1 VSRAGPGPVAALRRA
16 GAGRGPVIAPDG
28 PGLAAGRPGQGLV
41 AALRGAAVAA
51 GAARLPLP
59 GGPARWER
67 TNHRGHTVS
76 LRSGP
81 ALSLAVVAG
90 AALPQPAAAVV
101 GLAGGLLG
109 AYDDVAGATAP
120 QRGAKGLRGHVGAL
134 RQGHVTAGAV
144 KLVGLSAAGVGG
156 LALLP
161 GRPPPV
167 DVLLGA
173 GVVAGS
179 ANLVNLLDLRP
190 GRALKVGLAGA
201 VALRQPGVAAAVAVL
216 LPDDLRERTMLGD
229 AGANALGAVLGLALV
244 ERMTSRTATAG
255 ALGVL
260 AALTVASELVS
271 FSRVIDAVA
280 PLRALDRLG
289 RAT

>member
-1 VSRAGPGPVAALRRA
+1 MQGSVP
-16 GAGRGPVIAPDG
+16 
-28 PGLAAGRPGQGLV
+28 GRPGQGGRLAGPALAGAV
-41 AALRGAAVAA
+41 LRGAAVAL
-51 GAARLPLP
+51 AAPRLPLP
-59 GGPARWER
+59 GGPDRWER
-67 TNHRGHTVS
+67 TNHRGRTLS

-81 ALSLAVVAG
+81 ALALAAVAG
-90 AALPQPAAAVV
+90 ATLPQPARALV

-134 RQGHVTAGAV
+134 RQGRVTAGAV
-144 KLVGLSAAGVGG
+144 KLVGLSAAGVAGV
-156 LALLP
+156 ALLP
-161 GRPPPV
+161 RRPAL

-190 GRALKVGLAGA
+190 GRALKVGLAA
-201 VALRQPGVAAAVAVL
+201 ALALRQPGVAAAVAVL
-216 LPDDLRERTMLGD
+216 LPDDLHERTMLGD
-229 AGANALGAVLGLALV
+229 AGANALGAVLGLALA
-244 ERMTSRTATAG
+244 ERLPTRTATAG

-260 AALTVASELVS
+260 AALTAASEVVS
-271 FSRVIDAVA
+271 YSKVIDAVA

-289 RAT
+289 RLP